1 MRCAD
6 LLIDRCWLRVGLYRV
21 EDALEYQA
29 TWAAFALQSKVL
41 TDHMGSLSLRKP
53 VLIDTRIFLQD
64 LSESAAAVK
73 RKQKVSYDNLGE
85 SARNKAKL

>member
-1 MRCAD
+1 VC
-6 LLIDRCWLRVGLYRV
+6 LYRV

-41 TDHMGSLSLRKP
+41 SDYMGPFSLREP
-53 VLIDTRIFLQD
+53 LLIDTRISLQD

-73 RKQKVSYDNLGE
+73 RKQKILYDNLGE
-85 SARNKAKL
+85 STRNKAKL

>member
-1 MRCAD
+1 VCRC
-6 LLIDRCWLRVGLYRV
+6 RV

-29 TWAAFALQSKVL
+29 TWAAFALQSKVRPI
-41 TDHMGSLSLRKP
+41 LSVLPSPLREP
-53 VLIDTRIFLQD
+53 LLINVRVFLQD

-73 RKQKVSYDNLGE
+73 RKQKISYDNLRE